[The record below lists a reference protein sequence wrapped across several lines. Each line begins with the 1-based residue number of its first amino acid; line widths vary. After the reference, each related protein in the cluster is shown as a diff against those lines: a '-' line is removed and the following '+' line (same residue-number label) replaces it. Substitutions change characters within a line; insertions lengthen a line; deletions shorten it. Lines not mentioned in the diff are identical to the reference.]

1 MDEAAW
7 TADAAFI
14 RAMIRFGIDEALFGI
29 DVARRRL
36 LSDDPQAQFA
46 LNQFTEAEKLSRLSQ
61 NKRTTASRQPQQ

>member
-1 MDEAAW
+1 
-7 TADAAFI
+7 
-14 RAMIRFGIDEALFGI
+14 MIRFGIDEALFGI

-61 NKRTTASRQPQQ
+61 NKRTTASRQPQ